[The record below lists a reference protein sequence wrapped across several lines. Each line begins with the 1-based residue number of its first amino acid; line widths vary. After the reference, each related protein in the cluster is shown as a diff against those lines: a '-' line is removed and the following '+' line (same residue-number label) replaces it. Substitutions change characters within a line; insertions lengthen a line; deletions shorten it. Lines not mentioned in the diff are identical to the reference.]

1 MALFGKHETWK
12 VVYNLP
18 YEQSSNGSVGV
29 AFVEAVDRQG
39 AMCTFMEQ
47 YAGQY
52 TTIRSCEKLLG

>member
-1 MALFGKHETWK
+1 MALFGNHETWK
-12 VVYNLP
+12 VVYNLT

-29 AFVEAVDRQG
+29 AFVEAVDRQD

-47 YAGQY
+47 YDGQY